1 MKWEKEGAGGK
12 RIGLRVSENFFL
24 KYIFAEGCAITM
36 CNKKCSVLP
45 KKLSDFPFRVQNEP
59 IGKFNSSPNYQRHF
73 FNDRMVG
80 WNNLSFVRI
89 AAFLI
94 IKDGYE
100 LYFKDNRKLSKNK
113 MGT

>member
-1 MKWEKEGAGGK
+1 
-12 RIGLRVSENFFL
+12 
-24 KYIFAEGCAITM
+24 M